1 MRIWST
7 LLIAAPV
14 VAGLLAAPAAYANS
28 RDHRDWHGE
37 WHGDR
42 DWHHHDHDNGGAA
55 AAAILGL
62 GAAAIV
68 GGLIASQQ
76 PQYLRAAASSGLRA
90 TSGVLSGISA
100 VLGAPRSPG
109 AQNGRADRH
118 GDIRW
123 CRAPRGANFGEADLR
138 TTLTTDQHHLVALV
152 RVVDRRQIEPHI
164 FQ

>member
-14 VAGLLAAPAAYANS
+14 AAGLLAAPPAHADS
-28 RDHRDWHGE
+28 RDHRAWHGE

-55 AAAILGL
+55 AAAVLGL

-68 GGLIASQQ
+68 GGVIASQQ
-76 PQYLRAAASSGLRA
+76 PQVLRAAASCGLCA
-90 TSGVLSGISA
+90 TPGVLSA
-100 VLGAPRSPG
+100 TVLGARRIPG
-109 AQNGRADRH
+109 AQYGRADRH

-123 CRAPRGANFGEADLR
+123 CGALCGACLGQADLR
-138 TTLTTDQHHLVALV
+138 TTLTADQHDFVVLV
-152 RVVDRRQIEPHI
+152 RIIDR
-164 FQ
+164 